1 MTQATDSSYRFK
13 RSFQSPA
20 LHACSRL
27 LNTWTGMGG
36 EGVEPEI
43 IFSIAIHKPAPQKLL
58 QLGRY
63 LLLEIVGVVRR

>member
-1 MTQATDSSYRFK
+1 
-13 RSFQSPA
+13 
-20 LHACSRL
+20 
-27 LNTWTGMGG
+27 MGG

-43 IFSIAIHKPAPQKLL
+43 IFIIAIHKPAPQKFL